1 MWADLDY
8 LQDQKMFTLSD
19 QYQDLGDKIKTF
31 KEKGVKFVPI
41 LNPGIAVV
49 PQEKLNSYQAFKEG
63 LMNDVFLKTRDQ
75 KQ

>member
-1 MWADLDY
+1 MVNNYTANDIPLDGMWADLDY
-8 LQDQKMFTLSD
+8 LQDYKMFTLSD

-49 PQEKLNSYQAFKEG
+49 P
-63 LMNDVFLKTRDQ
+63 
-75 KQ
+75 